1 MEKTFTTHS
10 KEETRSL
17 GKALSAF
24 LRAGDVILLEGDL
37 GAGKTTFVGGVAEG
51 LNVKEDVIS
60 PTFNIMKCYFHGNLP
75 LYHIDAYRLEGQNIE
90 IGLDEYIEGDGA
102 CFIEWPQYI
111 APLIPDEKLEIV
123 LKNIGGNE
131 RSITFKSDDERFASM
146 IERLEVKA

>member
-1 MEKTFTTHS
+1 MEKTFITHS

-17 GKALSAF
+17 GKRLSSF
-24 LRAGDVILLEGDL
+24 LKPGDVILLEGDL

-60 PTFNIMKCYFHGNLP
+60 PTFNIMKCYFHGSLP

-111 APLIPDEKLEIV
+111 SPLIPEEKLEIV
-123 LKNIGGNE
+123 LKNIGDND
-131 RSITFKSDDERFASM
+131 RSILFKSDTLRFKNIIQQMEGQA
-146 IERLEVKA
+146 